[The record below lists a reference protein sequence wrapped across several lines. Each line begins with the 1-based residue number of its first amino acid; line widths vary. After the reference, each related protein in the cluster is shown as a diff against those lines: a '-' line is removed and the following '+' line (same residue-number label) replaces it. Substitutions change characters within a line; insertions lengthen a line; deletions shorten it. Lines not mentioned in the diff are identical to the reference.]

1 MDGQSQNYS
10 QHYLRRSPLHH
21 SARISSSRNSIR
33 PTIPEP
39 VASTAPQDARERRRS
54 ERRDTSQST
63 KRYIPHN
70 GATCGN
76 NLCDSPDISEDE
88 ELCPGPDGLELCYR
102 CYKRF
107 KIARR
112 RAREAQ
118 GDMTDA
124 WRRPKRPR
132 PISQTTPRPTPA
144 ESPQRPVNTVLNT
157 PDTEHS
163 DLDFPLPVVR
173 TESRRK
179 VNTYGDEQ
187 PTYKARGKGPRKQ
200 PSPRIA
206 QISDPEKSPGLHGAS
221 TSSLKEHDQHTS
233 SSPRKH
239 RLGRGRDER
248 RHSRNEHAIDSSTYE
263 ENDFFKH
270 GGAEENGYHDRRDEH
285 NNRRCGCCSMWS
297 RRRKCVVF
305 GLITLSVI
313 ILIIIIA
320 VAATLSRKRGFNYV
334 PSIAQVN
341 NTEAFSSGGA
351 TNKSVNNTNDG
362 IGAGTD
368 TYTYYHGD
376 ASNFPN
382 QTHWVTFS
390 DMWTANLDT
399 FKYSCGWLKR
409 GDDNTPEMI
418 KDIYNAIQDRANAS
432 LVDHRIIL
440 ATIIQETNGCPLV
453 PHTTSSGGTR
463 NPGLMQ
469 SHDGHAYDAKHS
481 RLSILQMVQDGT
493 QGTTKG
499 WGLVDNLNTYGNPY
513 KAMRGYNSGYIPDS
527 GDLSEKAGAT
537 ACYTSD
543 IANRLTGW
551 VRAKTECPD
560 DVH

>member
-1 MDGQSQNYS
+1 MDRQSQNYP
-10 QHYLRRSPLHH
+10 QHPSRPPLHH
-21 SARISSSRNSIR
+21 SATLPSSYHSAS
-33 PTIPEP
+33 PAKHEP
-39 VASTAPQDARERRRS
+39 VASIAPQGARERRRS
-54 ERRDTSQST
+54 ERRNTTQST

-76 NLCDSPDISEDE
+76 NLCDSPEISKDE
-88 ELCPGPDGLELCYR
+88 ELCPGPEGLELCYR

-118 GDMTDA
+118 RDMTED
-124 WRRPKRPR
+124 WRRPKQRR
-132 PISQTTPRPTPA
+132 QISQTTPETTPL
-144 ESPQRPVNTVLNT
+144 ESPQRPVTAMLKT

-163 DLDFPLPVVR
+163 DLNFPSPVLK
-173 TESRRK
+173 TDSRRK
-179 VNTYGDEQ
+179 ANTYGDEPPPYETLQ
-187 PTYKARGKGPRKQ
+187 KEPREQ

-206 QISDPEKSPGLHGAS
+206 RLSDPEKSPGLHSVS
-221 TSSLKEHDQHTS
+221 TSSLKEYDRHTS
-233 SSPRKH
+233 RSPRKQ
-239 RLGRGRDER
+239 RSARGRNR
-248 RHSRNEHAIDSSTYE
+248 QRHSRNEHARDSSTYE
-263 ENDFFKH
+263 EAEFYKY
-270 GGAEENGYHDRRDEH
+270 GRAEENGYYDRREED
-285 NNRRCGCCSMWS
+285 NNRRCGCCSMWN
-297 RRRKCVVF
+297 RRRKCVVV
-305 GLITLSVI
+305 GLITLS
-313 ILIIIIA
+313 LIVLVIIIA
-320 VAATLSRKRGFNYV
+320 VAATMSRKRGFNYV

-341 NTEAFSSGGA
+341 NTAAFSSGGA
-351 TNKSVNNTNDG
+351 TRKNVNNTDDG

-376 ASNFPN
+376 ASKFPN
-382 QTHWVTFS
+382 QTQWVSFA

-418 KDIYNAIQDRANAS
+418 QDIYNAIQDRANAS

-537 ACYTSD
+537 ACYVSD
-543 IANRLTGW
+543 MANRLTGW

-560 DVH
+560 DMH